1 MLDMPSELESL
12 GLRAIEKYVIVL
24 LLLTHLSI
32 ANYIGLS
39 PDEAHYALYAKYLD
53 WSYYDHPP
61 MVGWI
66 QYVFLSISSSELS
79 LRMVPMA
86 SWLLTLFLLLK
97 IGVKIRQKL
106 NAQGFDGYV
115 QKGIRLE
122 IVVFGLS
129 PMLHLLSVALVPDT
143 LLIPLVLMLMM
154 ATWNLLEIDDS
165 SSSHHWWSWIHLGVL
180 LGLAGLTKYTAV
192 VFVIPIGILLL
203 QKFGW
208 GLLLR
213 RQFWTSCAIALVLI
227 TPVLFWNYQHAWISF
242 AYQLNH
248 AAGASEWLIR
258 RCIVFVVVL
267 FLVYGPLALMG
278 FVFKRGTVQ
287 AENKSIVHFFLLFSI
302 PFLAFLIFLSGR
314 GSTLPH
320 WAAPAIVALMP
331 LSVIQLELFKRQ
343 FKNIFKIVVSF
354 QLICTLGLGILLVRG
369 GFGEEI
375 AEQKFSSTQTPASYA
390 KNNPFADLFGWDEA
404 GELAKKLL
412 DKNKIDKIVVS
423 NWTLASR
430 IAWYA
435 SPSPV
440 NLVDKR
446 QDQFAIWFG
455 TLKENES
462 ALWIDWSMMPFAAP
476 VSSHQFK
483 SCEQIDQLPILHWGR
498 QIAHFNFAICK
509 GWQSID

>member
-1 MLDMPSELESL
+1 MLDMRRELEDI
-12 GLRAIEKYVIVL
+12 GLNAIEKYLIAL
-24 LLLTHLSI
+24 LLLTHVSI
-32 ANYIGLS
+32 ASYIGLS

-66 QYVFLSISSSELS
+66 QYVFLKISPSELS
-79 LRMVPMA
+79 LRMVPMG

-97 IGVKIRQKL
+97 MGVKIRRKV
-106 NAQGFDGYV
+106 NPQGFEGFEQRGV
-115 QKGIRLE
+115 RPE
-122 IVVFGLS
+122 MVVFALS

-154 ATWNLLEIDDS
+154 ATWNLLEVEDS
-165 SSSHHWWSWIHLGVL
+165 PGSHWWNWIQLGVL

-192 VFVIPIGILLL
+192 VFVISIGILLL

-208 GLLLR
+208 RLLLN
-213 RQFWTSCAIALVLI
+213 RQFWTCCAIALILI
-227 TPVLFWNYQHAWISF
+227 MPVLFWNYQHAWISF
-242 AYQLNH
+242 EYQLNH

-258 RCIVFVVVL
+258 KCIVFIVVL
-267 FLVYGPLALMG
+267 VLVYGPLAMMG
-278 FVFKRGTVQ
+278 FGFKRGIVQ
-287 AENKSIVHFFLLFSI
+287 VENKSIIHFFLLFSI
-302 PFLAFLIFLSGR
+302 PFLAFLIYLSGR

-320 WAAPAIVALMP
+320 WAAPAIVALIP
-331 LSVIQLELFKRQ
+331 LSAIELELFKRQ
-343 FKNIFKIVVSF
+343 FKNIFKILLSV
-354 QLICTLGLGILLVRG
+354 QLICTLGLGVLLLRG
-369 GFGEEI
+369 GVGEELG
-375 AEQKFSSTQTPASYA
+375 EQKFSSEQSPASYA

-412 DKNKIDKIVVS
+412 EKNKIDKIVVS

-440 NLVDKR
+440 NLVDNR

-462 ALWIDWSMMPFAAP
+462 ALWIDWSMMPFGAP
-476 VSSHQFK
+476 VSSNQFK
-483 SCEQIDQLPILHWGR
+483 SCEHIDQLPIVHWGR

-509 GWQSID
+509 GWQSIN